1 MVDPD
6 TGFPINNVGND
17 RVLSGMTVASGMTGA
32 VGNDGGVKNDS
43 GVKERFTSMLPLRRQ
58 YPSIPS

>member
-17 RVLSGMTVASGMTGA
+17 RVLSGMTDA
-32 VGNDGGVKNDS
+32 VGND
-43 GVKERFTSMLPLRRQ
+43 ECRRE
-58 YPSIPS
+58 